1 MANLCDFTMRV
12 NGKNKESIEKFRAAL
27 MQEDKNLWM
36 GRGAEVTSQSCWCL
50 SDGRVSAEFEGY
62 VKWSIQSALIDD
74 ALSMR
79 TQKESGT
86 GYWGDIDDIKDFITL
101 CEATERFN
109 VTVEVFSKEPGCCF
123 QEHYIIA
130 NGDFICNETAEYYED
145 YNEDM
150 GEYEESGG
158 FDYYGIFD
166 DSIFE

>member
-1 MANLCDFTMRV
+1 
-12 NGKNKESIEKFRAAL
+12 

-79 TQKESGT
+79 TQKETGT
-86 GYWGDIDDIKDFITL
+86 GYWGDIDDVKDFVTL

-109 VTVEVFSKEPGCCF
+109 VTVEVFSKEPGCEF
-123 QEHYIIA
+123 QEHFIIA
-130 NGDFICNETAEYYED
+130 DGGCICDETAEYHED
-145 YNEDM
+145 YDEET

-158 FDYYGIFD
+158 FDYYGNFD
-166 DSIFE
+166 DSIFG